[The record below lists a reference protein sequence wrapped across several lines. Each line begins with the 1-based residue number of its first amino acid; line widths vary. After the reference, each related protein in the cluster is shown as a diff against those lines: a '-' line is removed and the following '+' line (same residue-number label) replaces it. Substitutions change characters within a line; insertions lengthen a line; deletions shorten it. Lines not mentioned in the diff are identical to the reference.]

1 MFGKRIRQLKES
13 VKYKKPEHYYEIND
27 ENQAIINVGAE
38 NFDDVFSPYCYKG
51 GDSLSSELVAYL
63 EEKAEGIPLEYD
75 LVIRFHVKNASDS
88 KREEIE
94 KALRTNFRNDIQGIK
109 RQLKRNDAFSLAF
122 FGIGMIL
129 FMLYMF
135 LPEGTNKIV
144 MGFLELFAWV
154 MAWEA
159 LDAFFLDRRS
169 MQIERLKKYRLW
181 ASKVEIIEFEN
192 Y

>member
-1 MFGKRIRQLKES
+1 MFGKRIRQLKEN